1 MDIQTNSDK
10 SMVTLTQSVNRI
22 FMENLYI
29 LIIQIASYDL
39 Y

>member
-39 Y
+39 H